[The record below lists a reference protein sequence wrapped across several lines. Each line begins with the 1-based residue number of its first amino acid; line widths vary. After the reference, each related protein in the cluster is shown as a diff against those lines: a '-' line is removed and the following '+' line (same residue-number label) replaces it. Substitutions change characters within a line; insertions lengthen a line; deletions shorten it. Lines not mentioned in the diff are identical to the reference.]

1 MRLVA
6 IWSGG
11 KDCYTACHKAIEQGH
26 DVAFLLTFNY
36 MDPYIFHSFLIT
48 ELQAKAL
55 GIPQWVIKMPSQVI
69 PHVYVDIQEPI
80 ARLKKEEGIEGIV
93 TGDIDSTRHKP
104 MWDKMV
110 KELGMELITPLW
122 DWPGHPYPGIR
133 YRERVLDMELSTGMK
148 AIINCIDQN
157 YFGEEWLG
165 REFNRACVQEMK
177 AKVGPAGV
185 GIDATGEFGEF
196 HTTVLDSPLFK
207 EAIEIT
213 KFSKKTLVTDHGG
226 LPPTGNFLYMN
237 IEEAVLKPKIAR

>member
-1 MRLVA
+1 MKLVA

-26 DVAFLLTFNY
+26 EVAFLLTFKY
-36 MDPYIFHSFLIT
+36 MEPYIFHSFLIT

-55 GIPQWVIKMPSQVI
+55 GIPHFIVQIPSQVI
-69 PHVYVDIQEPI
+69 PHKYVDIQESI

-104 MWDKMV
+104 MWEIICKD
-110 KELGMELITPLW
+110 LGLELITPLW
-122 DWPGHPYPGIR
+122 DWPGQPYPEIR
-133 YRERVLDMELSTGMK
+133 YRERVLDIELSTGMK
-148 AIINCIDQN
+148 AIINCIDQK
-157 YFGEEWLG
+157 YFSEDWLG
-165 REFNRACVQEMK
+165 REFNRATVEEMK
-177 AKVGPAGV
+177 SKVGPLGI

-213 KFSKKTLVTDHGG
+213 KFSKKRKVKQFESRIQCSSHGI
-226 LPPTGNFLYMN
+226 T
-237 IEEAVLKPKIAR
+237 